1 MIEELKQYGYR
12 FKEGAMVLAQFFADD
27 LGMEAELSVVSLN
40 LDSNYRQVSIV
51 FAQIGEFYR
60 FARKSLHPDKF
71 VLNVNCLGY
80 KLRLILQ
87 YNE

>member
-12 FKEGAMVLAQFFADD
+12 FEEGAMVLAQFFADD
-27 LGMEAELSVVSLN
+27 LGMEAELIKTM
-40 LDSNYRQVSIV
+40 SNM